1 MFLAT
6 GIILLIISLV
16 IICAIA
22 FTAARTIKIRGE
34 IVISKKNLIYLVP
47 TYLLIY
53 FLHMSAWLYNGNS
66 LDFFSGFS
74 LLGSA
79 LEVITKFKV
88 DTSLVLPVCEA
99 YPVYYV
105 DFVLAYVA
113 GGASVILSVASFF
126 QSSHTQL
133 LFKIKISAPRL

>member
-22 FTAARTIKIRGE
+22 FTTARKIKIRGE

-53 FLHMSAWLYNGNS
+53 FLHMSAV
-66 LDFFSGFS
+66 
-74 LLGSA
+74 A
-79 LEVITKFKV
+79 L
-88 DTSLVLPVCEA
+88 
-99 YPVYYV
+99 
-105 DFVLAYVA
+105 
-113 GGASVILSVASFF
+113 
-126 QSSHTQL
+126 
-133 LFKIKISAPRL
+133 